1 MTNGD
6 QKLVLVVDDDP
17 ALARMLRILLTSE
30 GFDVSLAGDGEQAL
44 AALDNVKPDL
54 IVLDLQMPVM
64 DGRTFYRTF
73 RQRGYE
79 TPVMVLSAYNA
90 GSAQQELGA
99 EAALD
104 KPCDPDKFS
113 QLVRGLLEASSS
125 AQT

>member
-1 MTNGD
+1 
-6 QKLVLVVDDDP
+6 
-17 ALARMLRILLTSE
+17 MLRILLTSE